1 MGISDF
7 AKNLELVETSFI
19 DLQSTTVG
27 KKAKA
32 DGLSFKET
40 SNTIWWK
47 LILDNEIVGICGL
60 IKANQNTWRIKSV
73 FILPEWRR
81 QGFYTVAAWVMML
94 KAYSLDAKYVQAIVR
109 PHSGL
114 ALKRIGWF
122 DKSGKQ
128 KNLVH
133 VDIEELFKN
142 IDINQNPINM
152 MLDLF
157 PKVA

>member
-1 MGISDF
+1 VGIS
-7 AKNLELVETSFI
+7 SFT
-19 DLQSTTVG
+19 DLQTTIVG
-27 KKAKA
+27 KRAKA

-94 KAYSLDAKYVQAIVR
+94 KAYSLNGKYVQAIVR

-114 ALKRIGWF
+114 ALKRIGWS
-122 DKSGKQ
+122 DKDGKQ

-133 VDIEELFKN
+133 IDIEKLFKD
-142 IDINQNPINM
+142 IDINQNPISM

-157 PKVA
+157 PEVE